1 MNKNYYIDQTKLVL
15 LKNDNG
21 LIYQYS
27 FLEQRW
33 YGIPE
38 LQELLDHLDSLTEI
52 SEEEANNLI
61 KKVETMTKHAQA
73 KNKKR

>member
-61 KKVETMTKHAQA
+61 KKIETMIKHAQA